1 MDGKAGNFDECRGCV
16 EILVLELADCAA
28 VDRIGEIGAE
38 SRDVEVIDAPSHLLV
53 GGEADA
59 DLAVCDLGMRQQIL
73 GGGHDLGHAR
83 LVVGAQQRRT
93 VGVDERMPLEER
105 QFREIGHAHRQ
116 LTVKHDAR
124 RGGHGTHH
132 VAVRIHRHFRHFQ
145 RLHFVGQ
152 LAQQH
157 QLLVGRGEGPALLR
171 RLRVVGDVFQKSIF
185 EFHILFVT
193 NELLLFGLRTHRVP
207 GHIADQGRIH
217 RKPQPFGAVRRRPL
231 PEVPVGAR
239 EFQHG

>member
-1 MDGKAGNFDECRGCV
+1 MRILPCAISGC
-16 EILVLELADCAA
+16 A
-28 VDRIGEIGAE
+28 
-38 SRDVEVIDAPSHLLV
+38 SS
-53 GGEADA
+53 
-59 DLAVCDLGMRQQIL
+59 
-73 GGGHDLGHAR
+73 HDLGHAR

-116 LTVKHDAR
+116 LTVKHDVAAVVLLDRAGTDVLAAHVGRGVNVRDKTDDGRRLAAR

-132 VAVRIHRHFRHFQ
+132 VAVRIHRHLRHAQ

-231 PEVPVGAR
+231 LEVPVGAR